1 VHAEMLLEPASD
13 RLAVGDPEG
22 DVVERLRLH
31 RASLS
36 TRCDLKAQPHAP
48 AHRRP
53 GRAGGGAYRRRVEA
67 LFAFD
72 ALDFD
77 FDADDFDFDFEREP
91 LVLSFEP
98 LLLAF
103 EPADFDFD
111 FEPLVSSFER
121 LVVDF
126 DPLVFDLDAA
136 LFDFVPDDFDFDALV
151 FSLEPPLF
159 DFELDDFA
167 FVFDP
172 LLFDFELADFAFVF
186 DPLLFDFELADF
198 DFDAGDVER
207 RRPDGPERAD
217 EPREDAASA
226 RVCAAAELAALSP
239 ADEPAAP
246 TSSSGRSPVSIHSW
260 LIRPPR

>member
-1 VHAEMLLEPASD
+1 VHAEVLLEPASD

-36 TRCDLKAQPHAP
+36 TRCDPKPQPHAP

-77 FDADDFDFDFEREP
+77 FDADDFDFEREP
-91 LVLSFEP
+91 LVLTFEP
-98 LLLAF
+98 LLFAF
-103 EPADFDFD
+103 ELADFDFD
-111 FEPLVSSFER
+111 FEPVISSFER

-136 LFDFVPDDFDFDALV
+136 LLDFVPDDFDFDALV
-151 FSLEPPLF
+151 FSLEPLLF
-159 DFELDDFA
+159 AFELADFA

-207 RRPDGPERAD
+207 RRSDGPERAD
-217 EPREDAASA
+217 EPRDDAASA
-226 RVCAAAELAALSP
+226 RVAAAAELAALSP

>member
-77 FDADDFDFDFEREP
+77 FDADDFDFEREP
-91 LVLSFEP
+91 LVLTFEP
-98 LLLAF
+98 LLFAF
-103 EPADFDFD
+103 ELADFDFD
-111 FEPLVSSFER
+111 FDPLISSFER

-198 DFDAGDVER
+198 DFVFDAGDVER
-207 RRPDGPERAD
+207 RRSDGPERAD
-217 EPREDAASA
+217 EPRDDAASA
-226 RVCAAAELAALSP
+226 RVSAAAELAALSP

-260 LIRPPR
+260 LIRPPG